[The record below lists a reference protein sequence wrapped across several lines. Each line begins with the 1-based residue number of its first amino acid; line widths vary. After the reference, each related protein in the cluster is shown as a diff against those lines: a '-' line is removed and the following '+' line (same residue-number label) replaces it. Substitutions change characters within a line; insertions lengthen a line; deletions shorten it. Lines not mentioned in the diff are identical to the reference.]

1 MILCILGRQSHISL
15 AELDSLYVKNVE
27 QISKEAALINT
38 ETFDIEHVGGTQKAG
53 IVELEIPSSDW
64 RTVSTK
70 IQKHYETKLKDVD
83 YKVTI
88 GMSLYGFERT
98 KPKDITQLGLKL
110 KQVLKQG
117 KVSVRLIPNS
127 TNALNTAVSHHNKLG
142 LSKNKIELL
151 IVRSGAK
158 TIVAEST
165 GAQNITAY
173 ARRDQERPARDAFI
187 GMLPPKLAQIMIN
200 LALGHPDSTA
210 KSILDP
216 FCGTGVVLQEGVLK
230 GHNVYG
236 SDLNPKMI
244 DYTIRNLNWLKETHS
259 LKAEGTVVDV
269 REGDAMN
276 FTWSEANTLDAVV
289 CETYLGQP
297 FSTAPSSVRL
307 AEVRKNC
314 NFIITQ
320 FLKNISPQVASGT
333 KFCLA
338 VPAWRDLNTQ
348 RITRLPLAMTTE
360 SSFGLIKQNHDP
372 LLYYREDQIVA
383 RDILI
388 FEKR

>member
-70 IQKHYETKLKDVD
+70 IQKYYETKLKDVD

-297 FSTAPSSVRL
+297 FSAAPSSVRL

>member
-53 IVELEIPSSDW
+53 TVELEIPSSDW

-297 FSTAPSSVRL
+297 FSAAPSSVRL

>member
-1 MILCILGRQSHISL
+1 
-15 AELDSLYVKNVE
+15 
-27 QISKEAALINT
+27 
-38 ETFDIEHVGGTQKAG
+38 
-53 IVELEIPSSDW
+53 
-64 RTVSTK
+64 
-70 IQKHYETKLKDVD
+70 
-83 YKVTI
+83 
-88 GMSLYGFERT
+88 
-98 KPKDITQLGLKL
+98 
-110 KQVLKQG
+110 
-117 KVSVRLIPNS
+117 
-127 TNALNTAVSHHNKLG
+127 
-142 LSKNKIELL
+142 
-151 IVRSGAK
+151 
-158 TIVAEST
+158 
-165 GAQNITAY
+165 
-173 ARRDQERPARDAFI
+173 
-187 GMLPPKLAQIMIN
+187 
-200 LALGHPDSTA
+200 
-210 KSILDP
+210 
-216 FCGTGVVLQEGVLK
+216 
-230 GHNVYG
+230 
-236 SDLNPKMI
+236 MI

-297 FSTAPSSVRL
+297 FSAAPSSVRL

>member
-53 IVELEIPSSDW
+53 TVELEIPSSDW

-297 FSTAPSSVRL
+297 FSAAPSSVRL

-360 SSFGLIKQNHDP
+360 SSFGLIKHNHDP